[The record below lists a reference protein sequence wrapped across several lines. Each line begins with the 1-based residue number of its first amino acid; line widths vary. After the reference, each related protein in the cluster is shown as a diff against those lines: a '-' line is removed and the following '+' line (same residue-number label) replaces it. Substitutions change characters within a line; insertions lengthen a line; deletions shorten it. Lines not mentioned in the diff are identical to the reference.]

1 MEMTL
6 IIATLVLALVSY
18 LLGSISFAVI
28 FTNYYAHTDIR
39 QHGSGNAGM
48 TNVLR
53 TVGKKPAIFTFIC
66 DLLKGVVSCLLG
78 KYLMVPILSKIL
90 NTDLTSVIN
99 PLYFAYLAGLF
110 CIIGHIYP
118 LYFSFR
124 GGKGVA
130 TTAGIFLVIDWRVFL
145 IAIAL
150 FLVLVAITRTVSVG
164 SITAA
169 TAIPI
174 LTAVFSDKVTE
185 YSFTLFGLPQY
196 IIITILSLLFAVIVV
211 VKHKENIVRI
221 IHGEEKKF
229 GRKK

>member
-6 IIATLVLALVSY
+6 IIATLILAAVSY
-18 LLGSISFAVI
+18 LIGSISFAVI

-39 QHGSGNAGM
+39 EHGSGNAGM

-66 DLLKGVVSCLLG
+66 DFLKGVVACLLG
-78 KYLMVPILSKIL
+78 KYAMLPILSAIL

-118 LYFSFR
+118 LYFSFK

-130 TTAGIFLVIDWRVFL
+130 TTAGIFLVLDWRVFL

-150 FLVLVAITRTVSVG
+150 FLVLVLITRTVSIG
-164 SITAA
+164 SIAA
-169 TAIPI
+169 AIAIPI
-174 LTAVFSDKVTE
+174 LTAIFSDKTTE

-196 IIITILSLLFAVIVV
+196 IIITIFAVIFAVIVIA
-211 VKHKENIVRI
+211 KHKENIVRI

-229 GRKK
+229 GKKK

>member
-1 MEMTL
+1 METTL

-118 LYFSFR
+118 LYFSFK

-145 IAIAL
+145 IAISL
-150 FLVLVAITRTVSVG
+150 FLVLVAITRTVSIG
-164 SITAA
+164 SIAA
-169 TAIPI
+169 AIAIPI

-196 IIITILSLLFAVIVV
+196 IIITILSFIFAVIVV

>member
-1 MEMTL
+1 
-6 IIATLVLALVSY
+6 
-18 LLGSISFAVI
+18 
-28 FTNYYAHTDIR
+28 
-39 QHGSGNAGM
+39 
-48 TNVLR
+48 
-53 TVGKKPAIFTFIC
+53 
-66 DLLKGVVSCLLG
+66 
-78 KYLMVPILSKIL
+78 MVPILSKIL

-150 FLVLVAITRTVSVG
+150 FLVLVAITRTVSIG
-164 SITAA
+164 SIAA
-169 TAIPI
+169 AIAIPI

-185 YSFTLFGLPQY
+185 YSFTLFGLAQY
-196 IIITILSLLFAVIVV
+196 IIITILSFLFAVIVIA
-211 VKHKENIVRI
+211 KHKENIVRI

-229 GRKK
+229 GKKK

>member
-6 IIATLVLALVSY
+6 IIATLILAAVSY
-18 LLGSISFAVI
+18 LIGSISFAVI

-39 QHGSGNAGM
+39 EHGSGNAGM

-66 DLLKGVVSCLLG
+66 DFLKGVVACLLG
-78 KYLMVPILSKIL
+78 KYAMLPILSAIL

-118 LYFSFR
+118 LYFSFK

-130 TTAGIFLVIDWRVFL
+130 TTAGIFLVLDWRVFL

-150 FLVLVAITRTVSVG
+150 FLVLVLITRTVSIG
-164 SITAA
+164 SIAA
-169 TAIPI
+169 AIAIPI
-174 LTAVFSDKVTE
+174 LTAIFSDKTTE
-185 YSFTLFGLPQY
+185 YSFTLFGLPQH
-196 IIITILSLLFAVIVV
+196 IIITIFAVIFAVIVIA
-211 VKHKENIVRI
+211 KHKENIVRI

-229 GRKK
+229 GKKK

>member
-1 MEMTL
+1 METTL

-66 DLLKGVVSCLLG
+66 DLLKGVVACLLG

-118 LYFSFR
+118 LYFSFK

-145 IAIAL
+145 IAISL